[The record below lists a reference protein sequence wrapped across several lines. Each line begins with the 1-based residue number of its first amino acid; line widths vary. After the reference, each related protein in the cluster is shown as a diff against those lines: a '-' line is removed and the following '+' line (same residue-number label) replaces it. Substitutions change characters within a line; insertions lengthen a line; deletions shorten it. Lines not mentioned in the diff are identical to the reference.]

1 MRAAESLQL
10 AVQPVCMRGR
20 YWMGCAQEHGWN
32 HANTAT
38 HLLYFGVEVPQAT
51 TQAAT
56 AEERARLMRTD
67 RIKTV
72 AVVVDVQNDYDLNGE
87 CAVTRCAFGAAAWAR
102 GGPTRSRCERADYGN
117 RSC

>member
-1 MRAAESLQL
+1 VCASEPLQL

-20 YWMGCAQEHGWN
+20 YWMGCAQDD
-32 HANTAT
+32 ANTAT

-56 AEERARLMRTD
+56 AEQRARLMSTD
-67 RIKTV
+67 RIKTAV
-72 AVVVDVQNDYDLNGE
+72 VVVDVQNDYDLTGE
-87 CAVTRCAFGAAAWAR
+87 CAATRCAFGAAAWAR

-117 RSC
+117 RSY

>member
-1 MRAAESLQL
+1 MRAAESLQV

-20 YWMGCAQEHGWN
+20 YWMGCAQDDD
-32 HANTAT
+32 ANTAT

-56 AEERARLMRTD
+56 AEERARLMSTD

-72 AVVVDVQNDYDLNGE
+72 AVVVDMQNDYDLRGE
-87 CAVTRCAFGAAAWAR
+87 CAATRCAFGAAALAR
-102 GGPTRSRCERADYGN
+102 GGPTRSQQL
-117 RSC
+117 